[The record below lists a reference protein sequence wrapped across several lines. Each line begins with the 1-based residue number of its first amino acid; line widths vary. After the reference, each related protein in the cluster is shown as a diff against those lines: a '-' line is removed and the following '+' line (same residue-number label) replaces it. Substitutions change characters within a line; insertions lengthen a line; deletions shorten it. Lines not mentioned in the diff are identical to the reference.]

1 MAVAT
6 NTKPQRLLSRRLTIG
21 FALASLVLGAVALYR
36 TNHYPRTDDAAVF
49 ANFIG
54 IAPQVDGPVIRLNVQ
69 DNQFVKKGELLYEVD
84 DRPYQYARE
93 TAISNQRPLEG
104 QMVTDQR

>member
-54 IAPQVDGPVIRLNVQ
+54 IAPQVDGAVIRLNVQ
-69 DNQFVKKGELLYEVD
+69 DNQFVKKGELLSKIMKAPYKYRLE
-84 DRPYQYARE
+84 RP
-93 TAISNQRPLEG
+93 ISEQGALEG
-104 QMVTDQR
+104 Q